1 MRICICDKW
10 RRGWCIVV
18 RPFSK
23 FLDQPLQQR
32 VCILYRNTR
41 QSSTNDRKPL
51 IARKLQNR
59 LAFVHFLVFWQK
71 YQVNLTVC
79 HFISAASYGEAEVL
93 FLIGFS
99 FPLRLQTFTDFYSIF
114 LDVSHCPARDISVL
128 LSKFYCICHVT
139 NSTCSAAW
147 LLPLLVFS
155 PGTVFWTLSTTQTP
169 PKLLS
174 CAC

>member
-1 MRICICDKW
+1 MHRCSSLLKISGSTAATEGVYSVQEYSSIIHK
-10 RRGWCIVV
+10 
-18 RPFSK
+18 
-23 FLDQPLQQR
+23 
-32 VCILYRNTR
+32 R
-41 QSSTNDRKPL
+41 QKAFDRQKAAEPVSFC
-51 IARKLQNR
+51 
-59 LAFVHFLVFWQK
+59 AFFGFWQK

-139 NSTCSAAW
+139 NSTRSAAE
-147 LLPLLVFS
+147 LLLLLVFS